1 MGYVRFSYK
10 DETGIRELKANFPVY
25 WREFVGDALDIYK
38 FSMQDVAPER
48 QGNTKRNITVERLSD
63 SFGFVYSDVDW
74 WDPLVGGHAV
84 YGPIF
89 SERQIRWWFWYLNT
103 VLDGVYINKTE
114 GYKGGDDFPLEA
126 FYNAEADVES
136 RISEFG
142 DLLVS

>member
-1 MGYVRFSYK
+1 MGYVKFSYK
-10 DETGIRELKANFPVY
+10 DDTGIRELKGNLPIY
-25 WREFVGDALDIYK
+25 WREFVGDVLDIYK
-38 FSMQDVAPER
+38 FSMYDVAPER

-63 SFGFVYSDVDW
+63 SLGFVYSDVDW

-84 YGPIF
+84 YGPVF

-103 VLDGVYINKTE
+103 VLGGVYVNKTE

-126 FYNAEADVES
+126 FYNGEADVEN

>member
-1 MGYVRFSYK
+1 MGYVKFSYK
-10 DETGIRELKANFPVY
+10 DETGIRELKANFPIY
-25 WREFVGDALDIYK
+25 WREFVGDVLDIYK
-38 FSMQDVAPER
+38 FSMQDIAPER

-63 SFGFVYSDVDW
+63 SLGFVYSEVDW

-89 SERQIRWWFWYLNT
+89 SERQRRWWFWYLNT
-103 VLDGVYINKTE
+103 VLGGVYVNKTE